1 MKMIKL
7 ARKGTRVRYEEF
19 EWDSE
24 VLKERE
30 KVLVPVRK
38 REAENEAKQEI
49 REEPRL
55 AQQWEMP
62 RRWYVY

>member
-19 EWDSE
+19 ERDSE

>member
-1 MKMIKL
+1 MKLTM
-7 ARKGTRVRYEEF
+7 KGEGAMYEEL
-19 EWDSE
+19 ERDSE

-30 KVLVPVRK
+30 KVLVPVR
-38 REAENEAKQEI
+38 RHEAEKEIEQEI

-55 AQQWEMP
+55 AEPWEMP